1 MFVNGCIP
9 VIGFATNALAIAST
23 CTTNPGDAGTP
34 SANVQQ
40 FVIAGTT
47 WTPTTIIPA
56 ALDTWSTDGD
66 GTNATKVLT
75 ATGLVP
81 AEAVYTL
88 PAPST
93 PVPIDT
99 KQIENGDWTF
109 AYMNRAGTTVF
120 YQSAGGLYTSSA
132 TASSVGTVQATGANF
147 LRAISPD
154 DNYFVYSTNFDTRR
168 PISSAATS
176 TSRRRWR
183 AAAPTTL
190 VSNTKGA
197 LFGLRAADNFTAD
210 SKYVLFI
217 ENVNTT
223 AGIGDFYAALLPS
236 GTPAMIATGQWQNWS
251 ATGDKVVYEDNCPSC
266 SATAGK
272 GTATADIE
280 VVDVST
286 TNAPTKIQASVD
298 VPLTPGVNGLFLSP
312 AKDRIDSTRTAR
324 TRRRRR
330 VHRRPVATASTPSPS
345 PESASPGPPRDRTRR
360 RHLPSPTLRGWS
372 GGCRLPRG
380 RDLHVTRVEDLAR
393 RGVLLDDVHD
403 AGVRLADGGRRHPEA
418 RAIVRPHLV
427 CE

>member
-1 MFVNGCIP
+1 
-9 VIGFATNALAIAST
+9 
-23 CTTNPGDAGTP
+23 
-34 SANVQQ
+34 
-40 FVIAGTT
+40 
-47 WTPTTIIPA
+47 
-56 ALDTWSTDGD
+56 
-66 GTNATKVLT
+66 
-75 ATGLVP
+75 
-81 AEAVYTL
+81 
-88 PAPST
+88 
-93 PVPIDT
+93 
-99 KQIENGDWTF
+99 
-109 AYMNRAGTTVF
+109 MNRAGTTVF

-132 TASSVGTVQATGANF
+132 TASSVGTVQASGVNF

-154 DNYFVYSTNFDTRR
+154 DNYFVYSTNFDNPPPNQFGSDLYVTK
-168 PISSAATS
+168 AMAG
-176 TSRRRWR
+176 

-312 AKDRIDSTRTAR
+312 AKDRIIYAYSQNTPATSGA
-324 TRRRRR
+324 
-330 VHRRPVATASTPSPS
+330 PPAGGNGLYSVAIP
-345 PESASPGPPRDRTRR
+345 
-360 RHLPSPTLRGWS
+360 
-372 GGCRLPRG
+372 
-380 RDLHVTRVEDLAR
+380 
-393 RGVLLDDVHD
+393 
-403 AGVRLADGGRRHPEA
+403 
-418 RAIVRPHLV
+418 
-427 CE
+427 